1 MIKKLISL
9 AVLCLAMT
17 TVAWAQHRLTVQI
30 KEAQTGQLMPGA
42 TVQLQGTPYSAQT
55 NAAGEVRINNLHQG
69 TYRVLV
75 SHVGYQAQT
84 QTVALTEDQSIQLA
98 LSPAVHV
105 TEEVIVRA
113 TRASENSA
121 TSYRNISKAELAKNN
136 LGQDLPYLLNHTPGV
151 VVTSDAGAGVGYT
164 GIRVRGSDATRVNL
178 TINGIPLNNPESMG
192 TFLVNLPD
200 FASSV
205 ENIQL
210 QRGVGTSTNGAGA
223 FGASMNIQ
231 TTTLES
237 EPYAELN
244 HSVGSYGTFK
254 NTVRLGSG
262 LLNNRF
268 SFDGRLS
275 QIKSDGYIDRAFSD
289 LKSFF
294 LTGAW
299 HGHNSLL
306 RANVFSGKEKTYQ
319 AWNGVPEEMLQTN
332 RRYNEFTYDEQTD
345 NYTQTHYQLHYSQ
358 ALSQKTHLNIAL
370 HYTRGAGYYEEFRED
385 DAFERYGLDDVQIGQ
400 TRISSTD
407 LVRRRW
413 LDNHFYGTTYS
424 LSHQASPNLGL
435 TLGGAYNEYIGG
447 HFGEVIWAQY
457 ASNSR
462 LGDRYY
468 EDEGLKDDFNIFGK
482 AEYQLADLS
491 LYADLQYR
499 HVQYS
504 FLGYDRHL
512 VQLDQ
517 TDKLHFFNP
526 KVGLAYRFEPNSHVY
541 LSAAIAH
548 KEPIRDDYVDSSI
561 SSRPKPEQL
570 KNIEAGYRLTG
581 SRYRLGANLYGM
593 FYKDQLVL
601 TGMIND
607 VGEANRQNVDD
618 SYRIGVELDAQ
629 WQPIPQLTW
638 SLTAALSD
646 NKIKN
651 YTEYVHLHDYSGQQA
666 ITYDRTHIALSP
678 SFVGSSEIAY
688 RPWAHTELALSSKYV
703 SEQYLDN
710 SSSRDRMLDAFFV
723 HDLRLSYTTAFWA
736 TKELG
741 MTLKVNNIFSEKYAA
756 NGYTWGHLNEDGSR
770 ASYNY
775 YYPQA
780 TANFLLGL
788 HLKF

>member
-9 AVLCLAMT
+9 AVLCFAMT

-30 KEAQTGQLMPGA
+30 KEAQTELAMPGA
-42 TVQLQGTPYSAQT
+42 TVQLQGTPFSAQT
-55 NAAGEVRINNLHQG
+55 NSEGEVLIRNLREG
-69 TYRVLV
+69 TYELLV
-75 SHVGYQAQT
+75 SHVGYQQQVQSIT
-84 QTVALTEDQSIQLA
+84 LTGDQSVLIH
-98 LSPAVHV
+98 LSPAVFV

-121 TSYRNISKAELAKNN
+121 TTYRNISKAELARNN

-164 GIRVRGSDATRVNL
+164 GIRIRGSDATRVNL

-231 TTTLES
+231 TTGMGT
-237 EPYAELN
+237 EPYAELD
-244 HSVGSYGTFK
+244 HSIGSYKTIK

-299 HGHNSLL
+299 HGNNSLI
-306 RANVFSGKEKTYQ
+306 RANVFSGQEKTYQ
-319 AWNGVPEEMLQTN
+319 AWNGVPEEMLKIN

-358 ALSQKTHLNIAL
+358 GLSDKTHVNIAL

-385 DAFERYGLDDVQIGQ
+385 DAFERYGLEDIVIGDS
-400 TRISSTD
+400 RISSTD

-413 LDNHFYGTTYS
+413 LDNHFYGATYS
-424 LSHQASPNLGL
+424 LSHQVTPQLGL

-457 ASNSR
+457 ASNSQ

-499 HVQYS
+499 HVQYT

-517 TDKLHFFNP
+517 TDNLHFINP
-526 KVGLAYRFEPNSHVY
+526 KIGLAYRLGPHSHIY
-541 LSAAIAH
+541 LSGAIAH
-548 KEPIRDDYVDSSI
+548 KEPIRDDYVDSSV

-570 KNIEAGYRLTG
+570 RNVEAGYRLTG

-618 SYRIGVELDAQ
+618 SYRVGLELDAQ
-629 WQPIPQLTW
+629 WQPFPQLTW
-638 SLTAALSD
+638 AITAAISD

-651 YTEYVHLHDYSGQQA
+651 YTEHVDLYDYSGQQA
-666 ITYDRTHIALSP
+666 ITYDRTHIDLSP

-688 RPWAHTELALSSKYV
+688 RPWKQTELAIASKYV
-703 SEQYLDN
+703 SKQYLDN
-710 SSSRDRMLDAFFV
+710 TSSLDRMLDAFFV
-723 HDLRLSYTTAFWA
+723 HDLRVSYTTAFWA
-736 TKELG
+736 TKEVGL
-741 MTLKVNNIFSEKYAA
+741 TLKVNNIFSEKYAS
-756 NGYTWGHLNEDGSR
+756 NGYTWGHLNKDGSR